1 MIMKKRNSATIF
13 FMLFVVVLILM
24 IVFPVLVIAAEQT
37 LAEPTIGDVISS
49 LFINYVA
56 PILGSI
62 ILILF
67 TFYAKKL
74 LAKLGITLSA
84 EQENYMNSVAD
95 TLVRSAEEQAAKAVK
110 ESGDKITFTGSAKL
124 ASVISG
130 LQEKFPAL
138 SDDEAKKIALAAV
151 QKIPGIGLTGNT

>member
-1 MIMKKRNSATIF
+1 MKKKNILVMFLFIA
-13 FMLFVVVLILM
+13 FMAMAWMTLFIA
-24 IVFPVLVIAAEQT
+24 PTAAAEQAT
-37 LAEPTIGDVISS
+37 ATEPTIGDVFSS